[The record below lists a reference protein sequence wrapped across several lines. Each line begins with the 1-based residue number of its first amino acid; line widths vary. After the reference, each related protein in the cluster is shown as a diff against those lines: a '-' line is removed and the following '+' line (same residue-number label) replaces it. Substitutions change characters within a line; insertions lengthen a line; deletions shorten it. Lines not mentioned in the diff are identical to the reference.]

1 MHVCSVLP
9 VVTPRSLFSPE
20 IFAMREMVDSKDLH
34 KMAAFVL
41 VFVTAVTPPIDIV
54 KPLIESLLKTLRESP
69 VGLPCPF
76 IRCCQAYPYFQSL
89 GKFDCTRYQS

>member
-1 MHVCSVLP
+1 
-9 VVTPRSLFSPE
+9 
-20 IFAMREMVDSKDLH
+20 MREMVDSKDLH

-69 VGLPCPF
+69 VSLPCLSR
-76 IRCCQAYPYFQSL
+76 RCYLAQPLFRSPGKSDCTHFQS
-89 GKFDCTRYQS
+89 